1 MESLGFNATLLAQLF
16 NFIVLVVIIAAFGRL
31 VYVLLKGRTYKNHF
45 GKIEEV
51 RQLNKSLE
59 RRYYVNNCIR

>member
-31 VYVLLKGRTYKNHF
+31 VYVLLTGRTYKNHF
-45 GKIEEV
+45 GKIEEI